1 MPYHM
6 TAADIFAYWKALR
19 EGNLPPLRSSIAP
32 SDIRAALP
40 DLFMLDVNDADVP
53 VFRLAGTR
61 ICTLFAQEFRGLPF
75 AHLWAAGQAENAVA
89 LAHAAAHYACPFLL
103 NVTGF
108 TADGVTQRFEVLLLP
123 LRSGAGAC
131 DRLMGALLAQAHGVN
146 LSSETT
152 LSGLYIDRSRPLAD
166 IGNAIRVASVA
177 AAQQPSLA
185 KMEADEAEKPV
196 VFAR

>member
-32 SDIRAALP
+32 SNIRGALP
-40 DLFMLDVNDADVP
+40 DLFMLDVNDGDVP

-61 ICTLFAQEFRGLPF
+61 ICALFAQELRGLPF
-75 AHLWAAGQAENAVA
+75 AHLWAQGQADNAVA
-89 LAHAAAHYACPFLL
+89 LSHAAIQYACPFLL

-108 TADGVTQRFEVLLLP
+108 TTEGVAQRFDVLLLP
-123 LRSGAGAC
+123 LRSSTGNC
-131 DRLMGALLAQAHGVN
+131 DRLMGALVAQGHGIN
-146 LSSETT
+146 LSAEAT

-166 IGNAIRVASVA
+166 IGDAIRVASTTTRPVS
-177 AAQQPSLA
+177 AAQTDT
-185 KMEADEAEKPV
+185 KETGKPV
-196 VFAR
+196 IFAR